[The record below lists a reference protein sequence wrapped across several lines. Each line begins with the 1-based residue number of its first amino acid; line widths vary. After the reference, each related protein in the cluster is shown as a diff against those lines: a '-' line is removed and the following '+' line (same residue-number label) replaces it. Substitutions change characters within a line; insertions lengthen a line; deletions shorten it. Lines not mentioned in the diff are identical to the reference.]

1 MNQKKKISKKSI
13 IIISILVVIILAL
26 AGFAFAYFTTDI
38 LKNEKQCFV
47 SYFAKMFDAKNGFI
61 ENNLISYFEKQQ
73 NTPYKDDG
81 NISADINVPEAY
93 SEEINKVKDTNITFT
108 GEVDKLN
115 SKANQ
120 DISIN
125 YSDNVTFPFSYRRD
139 GDIYGLKTEY
149 VGSKYVTIDST
160 RLDDLGLG
168 ELQQDAN
175 EAKETSSII
184 SSKDDID
191 HLKETYIPVL
201 NQNLQ
206 ESKFSKVSDGNRTGY
221 KLTVTYEDLKNLA
234 VSLLQALKTDQTT
247 LDKLNEN
254 IEKESEKYTADS
266 IENIIKQVNNL
277 KTDDGE
283 ISITIYQEK
292 NKPVKFELTIDDTS
306 ISADRVAKTN
316 DSVEY
321 NVAIQNGDNKIAL
334 DAKYSGLDSMQNV
347 SENYELSVEMPAEV
361 LASENIL
368 TASDKARRQV
378 AISTEEETVN
388 LIIGQVKMNKMINN
402 TAATDVEISRED
414 LEEQIQSE
422 NYNITI
428 IDNTNG
434 NINLTFEDTGDTF
447 EVDTSGTIVNSPSL
461 SNSQQDTDSSI
472 DENLENETLSYKY
485 TYTNNVVFETG
496 SNIEGYN
503 SDNSLS
509 LNDYNEEERENFL
522 NAVAERL
529 TEVRQSQ
536 MEELG
541 LAEGEDPI
549 ILLMPFT
556 ASLSMYNQAS
566 GTAQDNNMEAVAIN
580 QFNTMYENYE
590 GTNLQ
595 AQTVRGLLS
604 TMQTMN
610 QSNQQNNSKYLIEE
624 INFDGEELEATDQNI
639 ASLKSEMDT
648 TKTYTVSFEKNEDG
662 VINRVVITTN

>member
-108 GEVDKLN
+108 GEVDKPN
-115 SKANQ
+115 SKATQ

-191 HLKETYIPVL
+191 YLKETYIPVL

-247 LDKLNEN
+247 LDKLNED

-292 NKPVKFELTIDDTS
+292 NKPVKLELTIDDTS

-368 TASDKARRQV
+368 TASDKARRQM

-461 SNSQQDTDSSI
+461 SDSQQDTDSSI

-566 GTAQDNNMEAVAIN
+566 GTAQDNNMEAVAIT

>member
-108 GEVDKLN
+108 GEVDKPN
-115 SKANQ
+115 SKATQ

-292 NKPVKFELTIDDTS
+292 NKPVKLELTIDDTS

-368 TASDKARRQV
+368 TASDKARRQM

-461 SNSQQDTDSSI
+461 SDSQQDTDSSI

>member
-292 NKPVKFELTIDDTS
+292 NKPVKLELTIDDTS
-306 ISADRVAKTN
+306 ISADRVAKNN

-368 TASDKARRQV
+368 TASDKARRQM

-461 SNSQQDTDSSI
+461 SDSQQDTDSSI

>member
-292 NKPVKFELTIDDTS
+292 NKPVKLELTIDDTS

-368 TASDKARRQV
+368 TASDKARRQM

-461 SNSQQDTDSSI
+461 SDSQQDTDSSI

>member
-191 HLKETYIPVL
+191 YLKETYIPVL

-292 NKPVKFELTIDDTS
+292 NKPVKLELTIDDTS

-368 TASDKARRQV
+368 TASDKARRQM

-461 SNSQQDTDSSI
+461 SDSQQDTDSSI

>member
-1 MNQKKKISKKSI
+1 M
-13 IIISILVVIILAL
+13 
-26 AGFAFAYFTTDI
+26 
-38 LKNEKQCFV
+38 
-47 SYFAKMFDAKNGFI
+47 
-61 ENNLISYFEKQQ
+61 
-73 NTPYKDDG
+73 
-81 NISADINVPEAY
+81 PEAY

-292 NKPVKFELTIDDTS
+292 NKPVKLELTIDDTS

-368 TASDKARRQV
+368 TASDKARRQM

-434 NINLTFEDTGDTF
+434 NMNLTFEDTGDTF

-461 SNSQQDTDSSI
+461 SDSQQDTDSSI

-549 ILLMPFT
+549 ILLMPFA

>member
-191 HLKETYIPVL
+191 YLKETYIPVL

-247 LDKLNEN
+247 LDKLNED

-292 NKPVKFELTIDDTS
+292 NKPVKLELTIDDTS

-368 TASDKARRQV
+368 TASDKARRQM

-461 SNSQQDTDSSI
+461 SDSQQDTDSSI

-566 GTAQDNNMEAVAIN
+566 GTAQDNNMEAVAIT

>member
-191 HLKETYIPVL
+191 YLKETYIPVL

-247 LDKLNEN
+247 LDKLNED

-368 TASDKARRQV
+368 TASDKARRQM

-461 SNSQQDTDSSI
+461 SDSQQDTDSSI

>member
-1 MNQKKKISKKSI
+1 M
-13 IIISILVVIILAL
+13 
-26 AGFAFAYFTTDI
+26 
-38 LKNEKQCFV
+38 
-47 SYFAKMFDAKNGFI
+47 
-61 ENNLISYFEKQQ
+61 
-73 NTPYKDDG
+73 
-81 NISADINVPEAY
+81 
-93 SEEINKVKDTNITFT
+93 
-108 GEVDKLN
+108 
-115 SKANQ
+115 
-120 DISIN
+120 
-125 YSDNVTFPFSYRRD
+125 
-139 GDIYGLKTEY
+139 
-149 VGSKYVTIDST
+149 
-160 RLDDLGLG
+160 
-168 ELQQDAN
+168 
-175 EAKETSSII
+175 
-184 SSKDDID
+184 
-191 HLKETYIPVL
+191 
-201 NQNLQ
+201 
-206 ESKFSKVSDGNRTGY
+206 
-221 KLTVTYEDLKNLA
+221 
-234 VSLLQALKTDQTT
+234 
-247 LDKLNEN
+247 
-254 IEKESEKYTADS
+254 
-266 IENIIKQVNNL
+266 
-277 KTDDGE
+277 
-283 ISITIYQEK
+283 
-292 NKPVKFELTIDDTS
+292 
-306 ISADRVAKTN
+306 AKTN

-368 TASDKARRQV
+368 TASDKARRQM

-461 SNSQQDTDSSI
+461 SDSQQDTDSSI

>member
-108 GEVDKLN
+108 GEVDKPN
-115 SKANQ
+115 SKATQ

-191 HLKETYIPVL
+191 YLKETYIPVL

-247 LDKLNEN
+247 LDKLNED

-292 NKPVKFELTIDDTS
+292 NKPVKLELTIDDTS

-368 TASDKARRQV
+368 TASDKARRQM

-461 SNSQQDTDSSI
+461 SDSQQDTDSSI

>member
-292 NKPVKFELTIDDTS
+292 NKPVKLELTIDDTS

-368 TASDKARRQV
+368 TASDKARRQM

-461 SNSQQDTDSSI
+461 SDSQQDTDSSI

-485 TYTNNVVFETG
+485 TYTNNVAFETG

>member
-1 MNQKKKISKKSI
+1 M
-13 IIISILVVIILAL
+13 
-26 AGFAFAYFTTDI
+26 
-38 LKNEKQCFV
+38 
-47 SYFAKMFDAKNGFI
+47 
-61 ENNLISYFEKQQ
+61 
-73 NTPYKDDG
+73 
-81 NISADINVPEAY
+81 
-93 SEEINKVKDTNITFT
+93 
-108 GEVDKLN
+108 DKPN
-115 SKANQ
+115 SKATQ

-191 HLKETYIPVL
+191 YLKETYIPVL

-247 LDKLNEN
+247 LDKLNED

-292 NKPVKFELTIDDTS
+292 NKPVKLELTIDDTS

-368 TASDKARRQV
+368 TASDKARRQM

-461 SNSQQDTDSSI
+461 SDSQQDTDSSI

-566 GTAQDNNMEAVAIN
+566 GTAQDNNMEAVAIT

>member
-368 TASDKARRQV
+368 TASDKARRQM

-461 SNSQQDTDSSI
+461 SDSQQDTDSSI

>member
-292 NKPVKFELTIDDTS
+292 NKPVKLELTIDDTS

-368 TASDKARRQV
+368 TASDKARRQM

-428 IDNTNG
+428 IDNTNW

-461 SNSQQDTDSSI
+461 SDSQQDTDSSI

>member
-191 HLKETYIPVL
+191 YLKETYIPVL

-368 TASDKARRQV
+368 TASDKARRQM

-461 SNSQQDTDSSI
+461 SDSQQDTDSSI

>member
-292 NKPVKFELTIDDTS
+292 NKPVKLELTIDDTS

-368 TASDKARRQV
+368 TASDKARRQM

-461 SNSQQDTDSSI
+461 SDSQQDTDSSI

-549 ILLMPFT
+549 ILLMPFA

>member
-1 MNQKKKISKKSI
+1 MNQKKKVNKKVI
-13 IIISILVVIILAL
+13 IVIIILVVIILAL

-47 SYFAKMFDAKNGFI
+47 GYFTKMFNAKNGFI

-292 NKPVKFELTIDDTS
+292 NKPVKLELTIDDTS

-368 TASDKARRQV
+368 TASDKARRQM

-461 SNSQQDTDSSI
+461 SDSQQDTDSSI

-541 LAEGEDPI
+541 LAEGEAPI

-556 ASLSMYNQAS
+556 ASLTMYNQAS